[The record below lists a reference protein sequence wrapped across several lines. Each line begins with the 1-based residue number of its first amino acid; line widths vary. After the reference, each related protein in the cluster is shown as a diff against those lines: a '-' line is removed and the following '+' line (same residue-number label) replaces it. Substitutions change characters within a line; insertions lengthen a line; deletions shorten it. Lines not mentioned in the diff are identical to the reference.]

1 MPVRVRAGTFADSHG
16 SHVTVIAAGA
26 NQKPGET
33 RLELLARN
41 WGIFRNI
48 IPQLIE
54 ANRDGVIVVATNPVD
69 VLTYGT
75 WGISGLPRGR
85 VIGTGT
91 HYEID
96 PRSVHALIIGEH
108 GDSEVPVWSRATIGG
123 MKLHEF
129 GEAQGRS
136 HDQATL
142 DGIFAQTRD
151 AAQEIIKR
159 KGATYYAVSSG
170 MMRLLEAILRDEQT
184 ILPVSCVLRGQY
196 GLGRHERGGV
206 AHCRPMKI
214 VSLELIKVPPSWV
227 WLKIHTDEG
236 ITGLGEPYL
245 ENHPDS
251 VIAEVLRLEPLLIG
265 EDPRRIEWLWNRMYE
280 GGSGYKGG
288 PVKMSAISGIDM
300 ALWDITGKAAGLPV
314 HRLLGGATR
323 DRVLVYR
330 AVGGGRPHV
339 VEPGDPYRAG
349 RRDPV
354 PGDPKP
360 GSPAIDIHNPHPA
373 IARQMLRALAPHRP
387 LFVEE
392 PMPIER
398 VDALAE
404 AVAGS
409 EVPVAA
415 GERWMG
421 KWIFFDALSRG
432 LLAVVQPDLAHAGG
446 ITECR
451 KIAAIAE
458 AAYATVALHCPLSP
472 LAFAASVQLDASIPN
487 FLVQEHNEVKGY
499 LRDPFVVGD
508 DGCVEVPNAPG
519 LGVEIDEAGM
529 ARIMAKPWSTQR
541 G

>member
-1 MPVRVRAGTFADSHG
+1 
-16 SHVTVIAAGA
+16 
-26 NQKPGET
+26 
-33 RLELLARN
+33 
-41 WGIFRNI
+41 
-48 IPQLIE
+48 
-54 ANRDGVIVVATNPVD
+54 
-69 VLTYGT
+69 
-75 WGISGLPRGR
+75 
-85 VIGTGT
+85 
-91 HYEID
+91 
-96 PRSVHALIIGEH
+96 
-108 GDSEVPVWSRATIGG
+108 
-123 MKLHEF
+123 
-129 GEAQGRS
+129 
-136 HDQATL
+136 
-142 DGIFAQTRD
+142 
-151 AAQEIIKR
+151 
-159 KGATYYAVSSG
+159 
-170 MMRLLEAILRDEQT
+170 
-184 ILPVSCVLRGQY
+184 
-196 GLGRHERGGV
+196 
-206 AHCRPMKI
+206 MKI

-227 WLKIHTDEG
+227 WLKIHTDGG

-265 EDPRRIEWLWNRMYE
+265 EDPTRIEWLWNRMYE

-360 GSPAIDIHNPHPA
+360 GSPEAWRAAAAELVHEWGFRALKAHVSPGETPFGTDLVDGMVACFAAAREGAGPGVPVAIDIHNPHPA

-487 FLVQEHNEVKGY
+487 FLVQEHNEVNATRDGGRTLIGAGY

-508 DGCVEVPNAPG
+508 DGCVAVPNAPG